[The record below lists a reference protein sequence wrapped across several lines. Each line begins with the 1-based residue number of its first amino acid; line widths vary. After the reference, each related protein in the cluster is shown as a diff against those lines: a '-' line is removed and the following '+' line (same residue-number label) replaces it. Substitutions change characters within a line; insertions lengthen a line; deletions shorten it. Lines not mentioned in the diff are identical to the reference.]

1 MRAPGAAGVV
11 VGVLACLFIGCAGSG
26 GSSGGSG
33 GGGNKPPACT
43 SQVPGDPIS
52 YQSNIAPILAQS
64 CGLSGCHVPPIVNA
78 DLDLTPAKAYDQ
90 MVNVA
95 ASQVAR
101 LKRIKPG
108 DPDNSYLLR
117 KITPGSQISGVFMP
131 QGCPGTPVA
140 GPRCLLPDEID
151 AFRTWIAECA
161 PRN

>member
-26 GSSGGSG
+26 GDGGG
-33 GGGNKPPACT
+33 GGGNKPPACA

-52 YQSNIAPILAQS
+52 YPSNIAPILAQS

-78 DLDLTPAKAYDQ
+78 GLDLTPAKAYDQ
-90 MVNVA
+90 IYNVP
-95 ASQVAR
+95 ASQVAG

-117 KITPGSQISGVFMP
+117 KITPDATIQGVLMP

-151 AFRTWIAECA
+151 AFRTWILECA